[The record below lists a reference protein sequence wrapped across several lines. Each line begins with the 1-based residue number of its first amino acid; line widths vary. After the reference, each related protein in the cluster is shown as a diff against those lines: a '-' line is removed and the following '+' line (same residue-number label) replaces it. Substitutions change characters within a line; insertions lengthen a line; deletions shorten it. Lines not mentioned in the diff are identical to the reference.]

1 MAQIIPNADMKNNQ
15 IKNIIFDLGD
25 VILNIDVPLASSAFA
40 ELSGKTQAEILE
52 LFAARQFETG
62 GLTESAFRDL
72 IREILN
78 QPDWEDAR
86 IDTAWNSLLLDI
98 PAERLDLLRHLS
110 QHYRLFLLSN
120 TSSIH
125 ITHVNK
131 ILSETHGV
139 EKLDDLFEKVFLS
152 YEMAV
157 MKPDIKIYHD
167 VLEQAGIRADE
178 TIFLDDNLDNIQA
191 ANQLGIQTIHVQK
204 PTTILEYLKDYA
216 V

>member
-1 MAQIIPNADMKNNQ
+1 MKNNQ

-25 VILNIDVPLASSAFA
+25 VILNIDVPLASAAFA
-40 ELSGKTQAEILE
+40 QLSGKTQAEILQ
-52 LFAARQFETG
+52 LFAANQIFRQFETG
-62 GLTESAFRDL
+62 GLSESAFRDL
-72 IREILN
+72 IREILI
-78 QPDWEDAR
+78 QPDWEDTL

-98 PAERLDLLRHLS
+98 PAERLTLLQHLR

-131 ILSETHGV
+131 LLADTHGIDN
-139 EKLDDLFEKVFLS
+139 LNILFEKVFLS

-157 MKPDIKIYHD
+157 MKPDAKIYQD
-167 VLEQAGIRADE
+167 VLEQAGILAHE
-178 TIFLDDNLDNIQA
+178 TIFLDDNLDNINA
-191 ANQLGIQTIHVQK
+191 ANQLGIHTIHVQK